1 MKILIPTLLLATCL
15 SVAGADPHP
24 GDYPIQPVPFSAV
37 KVRDAFWSPRL
48 ETNRTV
54 TIWSNFKKCEDT
66 GRFENFDKAAGK
78 VKGDYNGTR
87 YDDSD
92 VYKCIEGAAYSLAL
106 APDPKLD
113 QFLDDLITRIA
124 AAQEPDGYLYTIRVI
139 PPDRMPEKLGK
150 KRWER
155 VYSSQELYNCGHL
168 YEAAVAHFQ
177 ATGKRTLLGVA
188 LKNADLLCQVFG
200 PGEGQLREPPDH
212 QGVEMG
218 LCKLY
223 RITGQQR
230 YLDLA
235 RFYVEARGQSLG
247 RTLRGANRQDHK
259 PIYEQEEAV
268 SHAVKAAYYYSGAAD
283 VAALTGD
290 PKLLSTVDRLWED
303 VVSRKLYLT
312 GGLGAKREGEAFGS
326 AFELPNLTAYNETCA
341 AIANVFWN
349 HRMFLLHGHAR
360 YLDVLERTLY
370 NGMLSGVALNGR
382 EFFYPNPLASKA
394 GYQRSPW
401 FHTACCPVNVVRF
414 LPAIGG
420 YVYAAR
426 DHEVFVN
433 LFIGGTAR
441 LTVGHTTT
449 GLRQQTRYPYDG
461 KVSLTVTPEKPLEF
475 TLNVRI
481 PGWAQNQPVPGD
493 LYRYNDGLDTE
504 VKLSIN
510 SQPAALVLKNG
521 FAQIHRTWQPG
532 DQVELNLPMHTRCV
546 AANSAVKEN
555 AGRFAVE
562 RGPLVY
568 CAEGVDNG
576 GKVLARVPGKNV
588 RFETRER
595 PDLFGGIVTVQILPK
610 TKGDPLTLIPYC
622 LWENRGTNEMSVWF
636 PAESPSASWA
646 ASHFKGE
653 IEACFDGVLPGSSDD
668 HSIPR
673 MTWWDH
679 KGTSEWVER
688 QFDQPKKLSSVE
700 VYWFDDTGRGGCRV
714 PKSWRLLHRD
724 GPEWKPVAALTD
736 FGVQRN
742 QFNRATF
749 TPVTTS
755 GLRLE
760 VQLQPGYSAGILEWR
775 TSEP

>member
-1 MKILIPTLLLATCL
+1 MRKLLGLVLL
-15 SVAGADPHP
+15 SLVACHASAAEFA
-24 GDYPIQPVPFSAV
+24 IQPVPFSAV
-37 KVRDAFWSPRL
+37 KVQDAFWSPRL
-48 ETNRTV
+48 ETNRAVTV
-54 TIWSNFKKCEDT
+54 WTNFKKCEDT

-113 QFLDDLITRIA
+113 RFLDDLITRIA

-139 PPDRMPEKLGK
+139 PPEKMPERLGK

-177 ATGKRTLLGVA
+177 ATGKRTLLNVA

-200 PGEGQLREPPDH
+200 PGDGQLREPPDH

-223 RITGQQR
+223 RITGQKR

-235 RFYVEARGQSLG
+235 KFYVEARGRAEG

-259 PIYEQEEAV
+259 PIFEQEEAV
-268 SHAVKAAYYYSGAAD
+268 GHAVKAAYYYSGVAD

-290 PKLLSTVDRLWED
+290 PKLMAAVDRIWEN
-303 VVSRKLYLT
+303 VVFQKLYLT
-312 GGLGAKREGEAFGS
+312 GGIGATREGEAFGP
-326 AFELPNLTAYNETCA
+326 AYDLPNQTAYNETCA

-349 HRMFLLHGHAR
+349 HRMFLLHGDAK

-370 NGMLSGVALNGR
+370 NGMLSGVGLSGT

-394 GYQRSPW
+394 GYQRSPR

-414 LPAIGG
+414 APAIGG
-420 YVYAAR
+420 YVYATR
-426 DHEVFVN
+426 EREVFVN
-433 LFIGGTAR
+433 LFIAGNARFKAGGTD
-441 LTVGHTTT
+441 LE
-449 GLRQQTRYPYDG
+449 LRQETRYPYDG
-461 KVSLTVTPEKPLEF
+461 RVLLSLTPAKPVEF
-475 TLNVRI
+475 TLNLRI
-481 PGWAQNQPVPGD
+481 PGWAHNSPVPGD
-493 LYRYNDGLDTE
+493 LYRYDDGLQPE
-504 VKLSIN
+504 VTLTLN
-510 SQPAALVLKNG
+510 GQPALLHLTNG
-521 FAQIHRTWQPG
+521 FTQLRRTWQAG
-532 DQVELNLPMHTRCV
+532 DRVELDLPMPVRRVV
-546 AANSAVKEN
+546 AHPAVKEN
-555 AGRFAVE
+555 VKRFAVE

-568 CAEGVDNG
+568 CAEGADNG
-576 GKVLARVPGKNV
+576 GGVLVKVPGQAV
-588 RFETRER
+588 RFETVER
-595 PDLFGGIVTVQILPK
+595 PDLFGGTVMIQVQPQ
-610 TKGDPLTLIPYC
+610 TKGDALTLIPYC
-622 LWENRGTNEMSVWF
+622 FWENRGPNEMAVWF
-636 PAESPSASWA
+636 PTEPPPARKWA

-653 IEACFDGVLPGSSDD
+653 VEACFDGKLPKSSDD

-679 KGTSEWVER
+679 KGTTEWVER
-688 QFDQPKKLSSVE
+688 QFDQPTRLSSSE

-714 PKSWRLLHRD
+714 PQSWRLLYRD
-724 GPEWKPVAALTD
+724 GTQWKPVGNASGY
-736 FGVQRN
+736 GVQRDS
-742 QFNRATF
+742 FNRVTF
-749 TPVTTS
+749 APVTTTA
-755 GLRLE
+755 LRLE
-760 VQLQPGYSAGILEWR
+760 AQLQSGFSAGVLEWR
-775 TSEP
+775 WSGE